1 MNKTDRLLAI
11 VLELQRCGL
20 RRAEDLA
27 ATFETSVR
35 TIYRDIQAL
44 SEAGV
49 PIAGTPGQG
58 YSLMEGYFLPPV
70 SFTVE
75 EAVSLLIGT
84 DFVTQEFAA
93 GYAACAEASR
103 RKIDALLPQPVREE
117 ADRARRA
124 IRLLSERRASN
135 RRPEKERLDRLHQAI
150 LDRRMIRFQY
160 TKAVSDDNGN
170 RDSIRD
176 AAPYGLVLVRGIWML
191 IAYCH
196 LRQAIRHFRVSR
208 MTDLA
213 VLEERFAFP
222 PDFLLS
228 DYTPPDD
235 RTVRVRLQVDACIAD
250 QVAESNTY
258 YMESAEPCP
267 EGMLV
272 TCRVRRP
279 EDLLSWVLGWG
290 GNVVVLEPESLRR
303 LVREEA
309 KKISDRY

>member
-49 PIAGTPGQG
+49 PIAGTPGHG

-70 SFTVE
+70 SLTVE

-93 GYAACAEASR
+93 GYAAGAETSR
-103 RKIDALLPQPVREE
+103 RKIEALLPQPVREE
-117 ADRARRA
+117 AERARQA
-124 IRLLSERRASN
+124 IRLLSERRAAN
-135 RRPEKERLDRLHQAI
+135 RGPEKERVDRLHQAI
-150 LDRRMIRFQY
+150 LDRRMIRFRY
-160 TKAVSDDNGN
+160 TKAAQDDTGN
-170 RDSIRD
+170 RDTIRV
-176 AAPYGLVLVRGIWML
+176 AAPYGLVLVRGVWML
-191 IAYCH
+191 IADCH
-196 LRQAIRHFRVSR
+196 LRRAIRHFRVSR
-208 MTDLA
+208 MSDLA
-213 VLEERFAFP
+213 LLGERFAFP
-222 PDFLLS
+222 RDFRLS

-235 RTVRVRLQVDACIAD
+235 RTIRVRLKVDACIAD
-250 QVAESNTY
+250 RVAESNSY
-258 YMESAEPCP
+258 YMEAAEPCP
-267 EGMLV
+267 EGLLV

-279 EDLLSWVLGWG
+279 EDLLAWVLGWG
-290 GNVVVLEPESLRR
+290 GNIIVLEPESLRR

-309 KKISDRY
+309 KKIADHY